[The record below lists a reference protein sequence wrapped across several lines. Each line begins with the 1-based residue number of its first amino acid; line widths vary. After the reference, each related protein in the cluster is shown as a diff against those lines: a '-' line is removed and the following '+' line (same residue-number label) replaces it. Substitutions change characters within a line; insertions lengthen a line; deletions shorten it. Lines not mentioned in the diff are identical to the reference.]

1 LNETEVRAE
10 VFLPATQT
18 HVGDTDSGELGALLR
33 GWRSVRGKSQLA
45 LALAAN
51 MSQRHLSFIE
61 SGRSAPGREKL
72 MDIADALDIPLRER
86 NALLLAAGYAPS
98 YQEVGWDEPQMKSVT
113 AAVERML
120 RQQEPYPAVLMDR
133 WWNVLS
139 ANASAPRFFSLFVDM
154 AARTG
159 PRNIMHLMFDPEG
172 MRPFIHD
179 WDGVSASLLK
189 RVQREAVGGV
199 VDVPTREL
207 VEALLAYPGAPARR
221 RPLAAPED
229 LPVIPLSFKKN
240 GAVLNYFSMVST
252 VGTPTMVSAQELRV
266 ECMFPADE
274 ATEAQHL
281 ALMGQ

>member
-1 LNETEVRAE
+1 
-10 VFLPATQT
+10 
-18 HVGDTDSGELGALLR
+18 
-33 GWRSVRGKSQLA
+33 
-45 LALAAN
+45 

-72 MDIADALDIPLRER
+72 MDIAEALDIPLRER
-86 NALLLAAGYAPS
+86 NALMLAAGYAPI
-98 YQEVGWDEPQMKSVT
+98 YQEAAWDDPQMKSITV
-113 AAVERML
+113 AVERML

-139 ANASAPRFFSLFVDM
+139 ANTSAPQFLSLFVDM

-159 PRNIMHLMFDPEG
+159 PRNILHLMFDPDG

-179 WDGVSASLLK
+179 WDRVSTSLLE

-199 VDVPTREL
+199 VDFRTRQL
-207 VEALLAYPGAPARR
+207 VEALLVYPGVPVQLK
-221 RPLAAPED
+221 PVAATDD

-274 ATEAQHL
+274 ATEALHL